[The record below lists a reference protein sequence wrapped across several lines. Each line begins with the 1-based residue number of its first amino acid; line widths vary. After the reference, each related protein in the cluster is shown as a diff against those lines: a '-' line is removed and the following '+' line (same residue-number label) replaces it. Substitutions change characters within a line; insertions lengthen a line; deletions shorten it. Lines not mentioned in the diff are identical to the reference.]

1 MPKLSWNEIRQR
13 AHVFSAEWRDASS
26 ERADKQT
33 FWNQF
38 FDVFGMNRR
47 ALASFEERV
56 KRETGRYGFID
67 LFWKNML
74 LVEHKSRGESLDKAD
89 SQAFAYIQDLIND
102 GRQDEVPRYVI
113 VSDFQRIA
121 LHDLEPDE
129 QLDLPL
135 FAGRRVETIDF
146 PLSELHRYIHAFAFI
161 PGYKQH
167 HFADPDPINIKAVSI
182 LGNLHRALEGGGY
195 RGHYLER
202 FLVRVLFCL
211 FAQWTGIFEQ
221 DEFRLY
227 IENRTAADGSDLGRA
242 LEELFRV
249 LDTPKEDR
257 QTYLDE
263 TLANFPYVNG
273 ELFRERLDF
282 AAFNKPMR
290 EALLRATEF
299 DWSQISPAI
308 FGALFQSIMVGEE
321 LSRERR
327 QIGAH
332 YTSERDILKVIRPL
346 FLDKLRS
353 EFEVIRNDS
362 STRQRSRL
370 DDFLERLTRL
380 KFLDPACGCGNFLVI
395 AFRELRLL
403 ELDALKL
410 RHGTQTSFTLDEVN
424 RLSRVDVDQ
433 FYGIEIS
440 EWPARIAEVAIWL
453 MDHQM
458 NIKVS
463 EAFGQLYQRLPLK
476 KSPHITVDNALRLD
490 WQSVLP
496 SSECSYVLGNP
507 PFVGHHYQSAEQK
520 KDQKAVLKNISAA
533 GVLDYVCNWYIRSAE
548 YIIGTEVVAA
558 FVSTNSITQGEQAG
572 ILWSEIFSRYHLK
585 ISFAYR
591 TFAWQSEARGK
602 AHVHVV
608 VIGISSVAP
617 EMKLLF
623 EQDPSSKNS
632 SAMQVRNIGP
642 YLVEGPDLAILNRP
656 KPLCDVPAMTWG
668 NKPTD
673 GGGLILS
680 SEERYALLQS
690 EPTIGKYIRRY
701 MSGGDFLN
709 DEIRYC
715 LWLKDAKPE
724 ELRRSPAVISRLERV
739 RSFRLSSDAQ
749 STRKYADYPSLFRQ
763 TAQPDTDYLAIP
775 EVSSERRAYIPM
787 AYISR
792 DVICSNT
799 VQFVRDAT
807 QYHFGVLSSR
817 MHMAWVKQV
826 AGRLESRYRYSNTL
840 VYNNFPWPENP
851 TGKQRAAVERAAEA
865 VLEAR
870 TKFPDSTLAD
880 LYDPRTM
887 PPELLRAH
895 TELDRAVDRCYR
907 AEPFTSDR
915 QRVEYLF
922 SLYEKLTAPLLPVP
936 ARRKRAAWRTHA

>member
-38 FDVFGMNRR
+38 FEVFGMNRR

-74 LVEHKSRGESLDKAD
+74 LVEHKSRGESLDKAN
-89 SQAFAYIQDLIND
+89 SQAFAYIQDLVNS
-102 GRQDEVPRYVI
+102 GRQDEIPRYVI

-135 FAGRRVETIDF
+135 FAGRRVETIEF
-146 PLSELHRYIHAFAFI
+146 PLSELHRNIHSFAFI

-167 HFADPDPINIKAVSI
+167 HFADPDPINIKAVGI

-221 DEFRLY
+221 NEFQLY

-249 LDTPKEDR
+249 LDTPKENR
-257 QTYLDE
+257 QTHLDE

-308 FGALFQSIMVGEE
+308 FGALFQSIM
-321 LSRERR
+321 LDADRR
-327 QIGAH
+327 RIGAH

-346 FLDKLRS
+346 FLDKLRA
-353 EFEVIRNDS
+353 EFEAIRNDS
-362 STRQRSRL
+362 STRQRARL
-370 DDFLERLTRL
+370 DDFLERLTKL

-403 ELDALKL
+403 ELDALIL
-410 RHGTQTSFTLDEVN
+410 RQGAQTSLTLDEVN

-433 FYGIEIS
+433 FYGIEIV
-440 EWPARIAEVAIWL
+440 EWPARIAEVALWL

-463 EAFGQLYQRLPLK
+463 ESFGQLYQRLPLK
-476 KSPHITVDNALRLD
+476 KSPHITIGNALRLD
-490 WQSVLP
+490 WQDVLP
-496 SSECSYVLGNP
+496 SDECSYVLGNP
-507 PFVGHHYQSAEQK
+507 PFVGHHYQSPEQK
-520 KDQKAVLKNISAA
+520 EDQRAVLKNISAS
-533 GVLDYVCNWYIRSAE
+533 GVLDYVCNWHIRSAE
-548 YIIGTEVVAA
+548 YIIGTAVVAA

-608 VIGISSVAP
+608 VIGISAVSP
-617 EMKLLF
+617 ETKLLF
-623 EQDPSSKNS
+623 EQDPLSNIA
-632 SAMQVRNIGP
+632 SAVQVRNIGP
-642 YLVEGPDLAILNRP
+642 YLVEGPDLAIVNRS

-673 GGGLILS
+673 GGGFILS
-680 SEERYALLQS
+680 VEEREALFQS
-690 EPTIGKYIRRY
+690 EPEVRKYVRRY
-701 MSGGDFLN
+701 MSGRDLLN

-724 ELRRSPAVISRLERV
+724 EMRRSPMVMSRLERI
-739 RSFRLSSDAQ
+739 RSFRLSSDAI

-787 AYISR
+787 AYVSKDI
-792 DVICSNT
+792 ICSNT

-807 QYHFGVLSSR
+807 PYHFGVLSSL

-840 VYNNFPWPENP
+840 VYNNFPWPESP
-851 TGKQRAAVERAAEA
+851 SEKQRAAVEHAAGG

-870 TKFPDSTLAD
+870 RKSPGSTLAD

-887 PPELLRAH
+887 PPDLQRAH
-895 TELDRAVDRCYR
+895 KELDRAVDRCYR

-922 SLYEKLTAPLLPVP
+922 SLYEKLTAPLLPAP
-936 ARRKRAAWRTHA
+936 AKRKRAGGRARA

>member
-38 FDVFGMNRR
+38 FDVFGMSRR

-102 GRQDEVPRYVI
+102 GRQDEIPRYVI

-135 FAGRRVETIDF
+135 FAGRRVETIEF
-146 PLSELHRYIHAFAFI
+146 QLSELHRYIHAFAFI

-167 HFADPDPINIKAVSI
+167 HFADPDPINIKAVGI
-182 LGNLHRALEGGGY
+182 LGNLHRALEEGGY

-227 IENRTAADGSDLGRA
+227 IENRTATDGSDLGRA

-257 QTYLDE
+257 QTHLDE

-282 AAFNKPMR
+282 AAFNRPMR

-308 FGALFQSIMVGEE
+308 FGALFQSIMLDVD
-321 LSRERR
+321 RR
-327 QIGAH
+327 RIGAH

-346 FLDKLRS
+346 FLDNLKS
-353 EFEVIRNDS
+353 EFEAIKNDS
-362 STRQRSRL
+362 STRQRARL

-440 EWPARIAEVAIWL
+440 EWPARIAEVALWL

-458 NIKVS
+458 NIQVS

-496 SSECSYVLGNP
+496 STECSYVLGNP
-507 PFVGHHYQSAEQK
+507 PFVGKHLMLPEQSSDMQRVWGEA
-520 KDQKAVLKNISAA
+520 S
-533 GVLDYVCNWYIRSAE
+533 GVLDYVTGWYRKAAE
-548 YIIGTEVVAA
+548 YIQGTAIVVG
-558 FVSTNSITQGEQAG
+558 FVSTNSITQGEQPG
-572 ILWSEIFSRYHLK
+572 VLWKPLFDWFHLK
-585 ISFAYR
+585 IHFAYR
-591 TFAWQSEARGK
+591 TFFWTSEARGM

-608 VIGISSVAP
+608 IIGFAAYDVPDKHLYEATSATESATISSVA
-617 EMKLLF
+617 
-623 EQDPSSKNS
+623 
-632 SAMQVRNIGP
+632 NISP
-642 YLVEGPDLAILNRP
+642 YLTSGNDIAVLPRR
-656 KPLCDVPAMTWG
+656 KPLCSVPDCIYG

-673 GGGLILS
+673 GGNLIL
-680 SEERYALLQS
+680 EDDCLQAFIAAN
-690 EPTIGKYIRRY
+690 PLAKKYIRSLVSADEY
-701 MSGGDFLN
+701 LN
-709 DEIRYC
+709 GMYRWC
-715 LWLKDAKPE
+715 LWLVDANPADI
-724 ELRRSPAVISRLERV
+724 RRSPGLLARIEAVKK
-739 RSFRLSSDAQ
+739 FRLASKKTPTQLKAQEPTLFAEIRQPTGRYILLPRHSSE
-749 STRKYADYPSLFRQ
+749 TRTYIPFGYFG
-763 TAQPDTDYLAIP
+763 P
-775 EVSSERRAYIPM
+775 EVIVHDSCTALP
-787 AYISR
+787 
-792 DVICSNT
+792 
-799 VQFVRDAT
+799 DAT
-807 QYHFGVLSSR
+807 QYHFGVLSSL

-826 AGRLESRYRYSNTL
+826 AGRLKSDFRYSNTL
-840 VYNNFPWPENP
+840 VYNNFPWPETP
-851 TGKQRAAVERAAEA
+851 SGKQRATVERAAEA

-895 TELDRAVDRCYR
+895 MELDRAVDRCYR

-922 SLYEKLTAPLLPVP
+922 SLYEKLTAPLLPAP
-936 ARRKRAAWRTHA
+936 TRRKRAGRKARE

>member
-1 MPKLSWNEIRQR
+1 
-13 AHVFSAEWRDASS
+13 
-26 ERADKQT
+26 
-33 FWNQF
+33 
-38 FDVFGMNRR
+38 MNRR

-74 LVEHKSRGESLDKAD
+74 LVEHKSRGESLDKAN

-102 GRQDEVPRYVI
+102 GRQDEVPRYVL
-113 VSDFQRIA
+113 VSDFHRIA

-135 FAGRRVETIDF
+135 FAGRRVETIEF
-146 PLSELHRYIHAFAFI
+146 PLSELHRNIHAFAFI

-167 HFADPDPINIKAVSI
+167 HFADPDPINIKAVGI

-221 DEFRLY
+221 NEFQLY

-249 LDTPKEDR
+249 LDTPKENR
-257 QTYLDE
+257 QTHLDE

-308 FGALFQSIMVGEE
+308 FGALFQSIM
-321 LSRERR
+321 LDADRR
-327 QIGAH
+327 RIGAH

-346 FLDKLRS
+346 FLDKLRA
-353 EFEVIRNDS
+353 EFEAIRNDS
-362 STRQRSRL
+362 STRQRARL
-370 DDFLERLTRL
+370 DDFLERLTKL

-403 ELDALKL
+403 ELDALIL
-410 RHGTQTSFTLDEVN
+410 RQGAQTSLTLDEVN

-433 FYGIEIS
+433 FYGIEIV
-440 EWPARIAEVAIWL
+440 EWPARIAEVALWL

-463 EAFGQLYQRLPLK
+463 ESFGQLYQRLPLK
-476 KSPHITVDNALRLD
+476 KSPHITIGNALRLD
-490 WQSVLP
+490 WQDVLP
-496 SSECSYVLGNP
+496 SDECSYVLGNP
-507 PFVGHHYQSAEQK
+507 PFVGHHYQSPEQK
-520 KDQKAVLKNISAA
+520 EDQRAVLKNISAS
-533 GVLDYVCNWYIRSAE
+533 GVLDYVCNWHIRSAE
-548 YIIGTEVVAA
+548 YIIGTAVVAA

-608 VIGISSVAP
+608 VIGISAVSP
-617 EMKLLF
+617 ETKLLF
-623 EQDPSSKNS
+623 EQDPLSNIA
-632 SAMQVRNIGP
+632 SAVQVRNIGP
-642 YLVEGPDLAILNRP
+642 YLVEGPDLAIVNRS

-673 GGGLILS
+673 GGGFILS
-680 SEERYALLQS
+680 VEEREALFQS
-690 EPTIGKYIRRY
+690 EPEVRKYVRRY
-701 MSGGDFLN
+701 MSGRDLLN

-724 ELRRSPAVISRLERV
+724 EMRRSPMVMSRLERI
-739 RSFRLSSDAQ
+739 RSFRLSSDAI

-787 AYISR
+787 AYVSKDI
-792 DVICSNT
+792 ICSNT

-807 QYHFGVLSSR
+807 PYHFGVLSSL

-840 VYNNFPWPENP
+840 VYNNFPWPESP
-851 TGKQRAAVERAAEA
+851 SEKQRAAVERAAEA
-865 VLEAR
+865 VLETR
-870 TKFPDSTLAD
+870 KQSSGSTLAD

-887 PPELLRAH
+887 PPDLQRAH
-895 TELDRAVDRCYR
+895 KELDRAVDRCYR
-907 AEPFTSDR
+907 AEPFISDR

-922 SLYEKLTAPLLPVP
+922 SLYEKLTAPLLPAP
-936 ARRKRAAWRTHA
+936 AKRRRAGGRARA